1 MKLQELDARRISKQT
16 EKVLEN
22 RLGYSVHFD
31 RLNTGQTRQMLTQV
45 RNLIKEHQRTPA
57 FHKSERQP
65 AYLKL
70 IMLEQGLA
78 SRLSEEIPPAPG
90 TAPTAG
96 TTPGAAPGAATPGQP
111 AVNPAQ
117 MGMQIAKQKKALQD
131 QLKAAQE
138 QVRNIQKQLS
148 QPNLGMAETTRIAK
162 RRLRESE
169 IQQAQ
174 VVLAAQDMVDQIQ
187 KMLEQ
192 ISEMQ
197 FKDLPAL
204 TDSIRNDMGVDQ
216 ATKFQADATAAL
228 STLLGAVQ
236 AGKTQLEGAQAV
248 LTGQAPAIPGE
259 EELAADPAADLA
271 AGADLDGDAADL
283 EADAAD
289 LDVDAAEDDL
299 PPASSLG
306 RDRR

>member
-22 RLGYSVHFD
+22 RLGYTVHFD
-31 RLNTGQTRQMLTQV
+31 RLNAGQTRQMLTQV
-45 RNLIKEHQRTPA
+45 RNLIKEHQSTPA

-78 SRLSEEIPPAPG
+78 SRLSEQIPPAPG

-96 TTPGAAPGAATPGQP
+96 TAPGATATPGQP

-148 QPNLGMAETTRIAK
+148 QPNLGMAESSRKAL
-162 RRLRESE
+162 RRLSESE

-248 LTGQAPAIPGE
+248 LTGQAPAVPGE
-259 EELAADPAADLA
+259 EDLA
-271 AGADLDGDAADL
+271 AADVDGDAADL
-283 EADAAD
+283 DLDAADMDADAAD
-289 LDVDAAEDDL
+289 LDADAVEDDL

>member
-1 MKLQELDARRISKQT
+1 MKLQELDARQISKQT

-31 RLNTGQTRQMLTQV
+31 RLNTGQTRQMLAQV
-45 RNLIKEHQRTPA
+45 RNLIKEHQSTPA

-78 SRLSEEIPPAPG
+78 SKLSEQIPPAPG
-90 TAPTAG
+90 TA
-96 TTPGAAPGAATPGQP
+96 GAVPGQP

-138 QVRNIQKQLS
+138 QVRNIQKQIS

-248 LTGQAPAIPGE
+248 LTGQAPVVPGE
-259 EELAADPAADLA
+259 EDLAADPAADLDA
-271 AGADLDGDAADL
+271 SADLDGDAADL
-283 EADAAD
+283 DADAAD

>member
-90 TAPTAG
+90 TVPT
-96 TTPGAAPGAATPGQP
+96 APGAVPGQP
-111 AVNPAQ
+111 PVNPAQ
-117 MGMQIAKQKKALQD
+117 QGAQIAKQKKALQD

-148 QPNLGMAETTRIAK
+148 QPTPAMAETTRITK

-259 EELAADPAADLA
+259 EDLAADPAADLD

-283 EADAAD
+283 DAAAAD
-289 LDVDAAEDDL
+289 LDIDAAEDDL

>member
-22 RLGYSVHFD
+22 RLGYTVHFD
-31 RLNTGQTRQMLTQV
+31 RLNAGQTRQMLTQV
-45 RNLIKEHQRTPA
+45 RNLIKEHQSTSA

-78 SRLSEEIPPAPG
+78 SRLSEQIPPAPG

-248 LTGQAPAIPGE
+248 LTGQAPAVPGE
-259 EELAADPAADLA
+259 EDLAADPAADLD

>member
-90 TAPTAG
+90 TAPTA
-96 TTPGAAPGAATPGQP
+96 PGAVPGQP

-117 MGMQIAKQKKALQD
+117 QAAQIAKQKKALQD

-138 QVRNIQKQLS
+138 QVRNIQKQIS

-248 LTGQAPAIPGE
+248 LTGQAPVVPGE
-259 EELAADPAADLA
+259 EDLAADPAADLD

-283 EADAAD
+283 DADAAD

>member
-1 MKLQELDARRISKQT
+1 MKLQELDARQTSKQT

-22 RLGYSVHFD
+22 RLGYTVHFD
-31 RLNTGQTRQMLTQV
+31 RLNAGQTRQMLTQV
-45 RNLIKEHQRTPA
+45 RNLIKEHQSTPA

-78 SRLSEEIPPAPG
+78 SRLSEQIPPAPG

-96 TTPGAAPGAATPGQP
+96 TAPGATATPGQP
-111 AVNPAQ
+111 PVNPAQ

-204 TDSIRNDMGVDQ
+204 TDSIRNDMGIDQ

-248 LTGQAPAIPGE
+248 LTGQAPVVPGE
-259 EELAADPAADLA
+259 EDLAADPT
-271 AGADLDGDAADL
+271 ADLD
-283 EADAAD
+283 ADAAD
-289 LDVDAAEDDL
+289 LDADAADLDLDAADLDADAAEDDL

>member
-1 MKLQELDARRISKQT
+1 MKLQELDARQITKQT
-16 EKVLEN
+16 ERVLES
-22 RLGYSVHFD
+22 RLGHSISFS
-31 RLNTGQTRQMLTQV
+31 RLSLEQAHSMLKQV
-45 RNLIKEHQRTPA
+45 RGLIKEHQGTPA
-57 FHKSERQP
+57 FHKSEKQP

-78 SRLSEEIPPAPG
+78 SKIAEQVP
-90 TAPTAG
+90 PTAG
-96 TTPGAAPGAATPGQP
+96 AVPSAGATGAAGQSP
-111 AVNPAQ
+111 TQGVNPQQ
-117 MGMQIAKQKKALQD
+117 MGMQIAQRKKQLQD

-148 QPNLGMAETTRIAK
+148 QPNLGMAESTKKSK
-162 RRLRESE
+162 RRLSESE

-216 ATKFQADATAAL
+216 ATKFQSDATAAL
-228 STLLGAVQ
+228 TNLLSAVQ
-236 AGKTQLEGAQAV
+236 AGKTQLEAAQGV
-248 LTGQAPAIPGE
+248 LTGQAPTVPGE
-259 EELAADPAADLA
+259 EMPAEPGAELD
-271 AGADLDGDAADL
+271 
-283 EADAAD
+283 ADAAD
-289 LDVDAAEDDL
+289 LDADAADLDADVADMDAEDDEDEL
-299 PPASSLG
+299 PAASSLG

>member
-1 MKLQELDARRISKQT
+1 
-16 EKVLEN
+16 
-22 RLGYSVHFD
+22 
-31 RLNTGQTRQMLTQV
+31 MLAQV
-45 RNLIKEHQRTPA
+45 RNLIKEHQSTPA

-78 SRLSEEIPPAPG
+78 GRLSEQIPPG
-90 TAPTAG
+90 TAPNT
-96 TTPGAAPGAATPGQP
+96 GAVPGAATPGQP

-117 MGMQIAKQKKALQD
+117 MGMQLAKQKKALQD

-148 QPNLGMAETTRIAK
+148 QPNLGMAESTRKAL
-162 RRLRESE
+162 RRLSESE

-204 TDSIRNDMGVDQ
+204 TDSIRNDMGIDQ

-248 LTGQAPAIPGE
+248 LTGQAPAVPGE
-259 EELAADPAADLA
+259 EELPADP
-271 AGADLDGDAADL
+271 GADMDMDAADMD
-283 EADAAD
+283 ADAAD
-289 LDVDAAEDDL
+289 LDADVADMDADAGEDEL

>member
-1 MKLQELDARRISKQT
+1 
-16 EKVLEN
+16 
-22 RLGYSVHFD
+22 
-31 RLNTGQTRQMLTQV
+31 
-45 RNLIKEHQRTPA
+45 
-57 FHKSERQP
+57 
-65 AYLKL
+65 
-70 IMLEQGLA
+70 
-78 SRLSEEIPPAPG
+78 
-90 TAPTAG
+90 
-96 TTPGAAPGAATPGQP
+96 
-111 AVNPAQ
+111 

-138 QVRNIQKQLS
+138 QVRNIQKQIS

-248 LTGQAPAIPGE
+248 LTGQAPVVPGE
-259 EELAADPAADLA
+259 EDLAADPAADLDA
-271 AGADLDGDAADL
+271 SADLDGDAADL
-283 EADAAD
+283 DADAAD

>member
-90 TAPTAG
+90 TAPTA
-96 TTPGAAPGAATPGQP
+96 PGAVPGQP

-117 MGMQIAKQKKALQD
+117 QAAQIAKQKKALQD

-138 QVRNIQKQLS
+138 QVRNIQKQIS

-248 LTGQAPAIPGE
+248 LTGQAPVVPGE
-259 EELAADPAADLA
+259 EDLAVDPAADLDA
-271 AGADLDGDAADL
+271 AADLDGAAADL
-283 EADAAD
+283 DADAAD

>member
-1 MKLQELDARRISKQT
+1 MKLQELDARQTSKQT

-22 RLGYSVHFD
+22 RLGYTVHFD
-31 RLNTGQTRQMLTQV
+31 RLNAGQTRQMLTQV
-45 RNLIKEHQRTPA
+45 RNLIKEHQSTSA

-78 SRLSEEIPPAPG
+78 SRLSEQIPPAPG

-96 TTPGAAPGAATPGQP
+96 TAPGATATPGQP
-111 AVNPAQ
+111 PVNPAQ
-117 MGMQIAKQKKALQD
+117 MGAQIAKQKKALQD

-148 QPNLGMAETTRIAK
+148 QPNPAMAETTRITK

-204 TDSIRNDMGVDQ
+204 TDSIRNDMGIDQ

-248 LTGQAPAIPGE
+248 LTGQAPVVPGE
-259 EELAADPAADLA
+259 EDLAADPAADLD

-283 EADAAD
+283 EVDAAD
-289 LDVDAAEDDL
+289 LDSDAAEDDL

>member
-90 TAPTAG
+90 TAPTA
-96 TTPGAAPGAATPGQP
+96 PGAVPGQP

-117 MGMQIAKQKKALQD
+117 QAAQIAKQKKALQD

-138 QVRNIQKQLS
+138 QVRNIQKQIS

-204 TDSIRNDMGVDQ
+204 TDSIRNDMGIDQ

-248 LTGQAPAIPGE
+248 LTGQAPVVPGE
-259 EELAADPAADLA
+259 EDLAVDPAADLD

-283 EADAAD
+283 DADAAD

>member
-90 TAPTAG
+90 TVPT
-96 TTPGAAPGAATPGQP
+96 APGAVPGQP
-111 AVNPAQ
+111 PVNPAQ
-117 MGMQIAKQKKALQD
+117 QGAQIAKQKKALQD

-148 QPNLGMAETTRIAK
+148 QPNPAMAETTRITK

-248 LTGQAPAIPGE
+248 LTGQAPVVPGE
-259 EELAADPAADLA
+259 EDLAADPAADLD

-283 EADAAD
+283 DAAAAD

>member
-78 SRLSEEIPPAPG
+78 SRLSEEIPPTPG
-90 TAPTAG
+90 TAPTA
-96 TTPGAAPGAATPGQP
+96 PGAVPGQP

-117 MGMQIAKQKKALQD
+117 QAAQIAKQKKALQD

-138 QVRNIQKQLS
+138 QVRNIQKQIS

-204 TDSIRNDMGVDQ
+204 TDSIRNDMGIDQ

-248 LTGQAPAIPGE
+248 LTGQAPVVPGE
-259 EELAADPAADLA
+259 EDLAADPAADLD

-283 EADAAD
+283 DADAAD

>member
-90 TAPTAG
+90 TVPTAG
-96 TTPGAAPGAATPGQP
+96 TAPGTPATPGQP
-111 AVNPAQ
+111 PVNPAQ
-117 MGMQIAKQKKALQD
+117 MGAQIAKQKKALQD

-148 QPNLGMAETTRIAK
+148 QPNPAMAETTRITK

-259 EELAADPAADLA
+259 EDLAADPAAELD

-283 EADAAD
+283 DAAAAD
-289 LDVDAAEDDL
+289 LDIDAAEDDL